1 MGDTRRVA
9 VNTESV
15 PSRGSDGPGT
25 ESAPQRALLVVVVR
39 DYSSANCSRLQVITV
54 SRIGLDLR

>member
-1 MGDTRRVA
+1 VA

-15 PSRGSDGPGT
+15 PSRGSDGPGA

-39 DYSSANCSRLQVITV
+39 DYSSANCGRLQVITV